1 MKANYRDRLTATP
14 KGVSDNGWKERHR
27 DAVQR
32 PKAGYEFAL
41 VEMLSG
47 WLRYA
52 DAVQNRWESGI
63 GQDGVLGSEWAAIGS
78 GLRGLLNG
86 ELGRLDGGT
95 VDALLVNALQEEG
108 FDPDNIS

>member
-1 MKANYRDRLTATP
+1 MKANYRNRLTANCEGT
-14 KGVSDNGWKERHR
+14 SSNGWKERHR
-27 DAVQR
+27 EAVLC
-32 PKAGYEFAL
+32 PHWDYERAL
-41 VEMLSG
+41 VQMLSG

-63 GQDGVLGSEWAAIGS
+63 GQDGVLGPSWAEIGS

-95 VDALLVNALQEEG
+95 LDALLVNTLREEE
-108 FDPDNIS
+108 FDPDNM